1 MKTIRGLCC
10 LMIAC
15 LILTFRV
22 YGAEESLQDSF
33 RTEWDVFVQS
43 VPEEMRPLA
52 EEALYSSDAGA
63 AIQETF
69 SVSYFLTNI
78 TDGLRDIWPSAA
90 GLLLSLMGYLIFSAL
105 FHKLRAA
112 VSSETLGAAGELCS
126 TLCLVLC
133 VTPTIQSSLQI
144 SERFLDLLT
153 ACTGGIAPVICALL
167 VSCGHI
173 TTAAVT
179 NASLMLVYTLF
190 QSVIRVFL
198 LPIIHATYVMG
209 MVGNIGGFLHLDS
222 IGRWIRHLFT
232 WLLSLLLL
240 FLSVVIGVQNTV
252 AVNTDSFTMKS
263 AKFALGNLIPL
274 VGNALADA
282 AGTVA
287 GSISMIK
294 NSCGVLGIL
303 AVAVLLL
310 PVMLHLLLHR
320 TVIGAARGMAELL
333 GCEREGRLLG
343 EVHAS
348 MGYLLAVVSLVS
360 ALFVFVLALIIS
372 IRF

>member
-1 MKTIRGLCC
+1 MKTIRVLCC

-15 LILTFRV
+15 LILTFPV

-33 RTEWDVFVQS
+33 RTE
-43 VPEEMRPLA
+43 
-52 EEALYSSDAGA
+52 EALYSSDAGA
-63 AIQETF
+63 AIQDTF
-69 SVSYFLTNI
+69 SASYFLTKI
-78 TDGLRDIWPSAA
+78 TDSLRSVWPSAA
-90 GLLLSLMGYLIFSAL
+90 ELLFTLMGYLIFCAL
-105 FHKLRAA
+105 FQKLRAA

-198 LPIIHATYVMG
+198 IPIIHATYVMG

-222 IGRWIRHLFT
+222 IGKWIRHLFT

-240 FLSVVIGVQNTV
+240 FLSVLIGVQSTV

-287 GSISMIK
+287 GSLSMIK

-310 PVMLHLLLHR
+310 PVILYLLLHR

-372 IRF
+372 VRF

>member
-1 MKTIRGLCC
+1 MKTIRVLCC

-63 AIQETF
+63 AIQDTF
-69 SVSYFLTNI
+69 SASYFLTKI
-78 TDGLRDIWPSAA
+78 TDSLRSVWPSAA
-90 GLLLSLMGYLIFSAL
+90 ELLFTLMGYLIFCAL
-105 FHKLRAA
+105 FQKLRAA

-198 LPIIHATYVMG
+198 IPIIHATYVMG
-209 MVGNIGGFLHLDS
+209 MVGNIGVFLRLDS
-222 IGRWIRHLFT
+222 IGKWIRHLFT

-240 FLSVVIGVQNTV
+240 FLSVLIGVQSTV

-287 GSISMIK
+287 GSLSMIK

-310 PVMLHLLLHR
+310 PVILYLLLHR

-372 IRF
+372 VRF